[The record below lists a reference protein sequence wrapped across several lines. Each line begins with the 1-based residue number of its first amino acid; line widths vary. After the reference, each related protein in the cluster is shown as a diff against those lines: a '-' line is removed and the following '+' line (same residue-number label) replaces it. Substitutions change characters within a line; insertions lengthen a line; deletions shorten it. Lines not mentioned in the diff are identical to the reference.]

1 MFILFNIFKSRELF
15 DVNLLALNV
24 ENIKKQFKENV
35 MNPKISTWF
44 LKGVSHFLNLKPAP
58 MIEGSGSVK
67 RIANYCIIN
76 KYRKAL
82 IVTTQSLIELGL
94 LEGFFE
100 SFKKN
105 GLEYIVYD
113 NVNGEP
119 NFVLAKNILDF
130 SKNFNPDVVVAIGGG
145 SVLDVAKLI
154 AAALTDP
161 NRPLEK
167 FVGILKVR
175 KKLKPLIAVPTTA
188 GTGSET
194 TFIAVIT
201 DAQGIKRTVVSP
213 KIIPS
218 LAVLDG
224 ELLVSLPKTLTA
236 STGIDALSHAVESY
250 ISTCTK
256 KAHDFYAPTAINM
269 IFNNLKN
276 SYENPDNLVYRN
288 KMLKA
293 SYLAGV
299 SMNNEMVG
307 YAHAFAHQLGAHYHI
322 PHGNAI
328 AMTLVRVLQFQLNT
342 ATKKLA
348 ELASFCG
355 FVDEGESEQKAAE
368 IFIKKV
374 AELISS
380 LNLHQT
386 CEKLKKEDYESIIE
400 NAFYETAR
408 RYPVSRFMT
417 HDEAVAF
424 LDSLKEEI

>member
-1 MFILFNIFKSRELF
+1 
-15 DVNLLALNV
+15 
-24 ENIKKQFKENV
+24 

-58 MIEGSGSVK
+58 MIEGGGSVK

-76 KYRKAL
+76 KYKKAL
-82 IVTTQSLIELGL
+82 VITSRTLMELGSL
-94 LEGFFE
+94 QAFFE
-100 SFKKN
+100 SLKRN
-105 GLEYIVYD
+105 GIECIVYD
-113 NVNGEP
+113 NINGEP
-119 NFVLAKNILDF
+119 NFVLAKSIIEF
-130 SKNFNPDVVVAIGGG
+130 SKDFEPDVVIAIGGG
-145 SVLDVAKLI
+145 SVLDVSKLVS
-154 AAALTDP
+154 ASLADL

-167 FVGILKVR
+167 FAGLLKIRKGIR
-175 KKLKPLIAVPTTA
+175 PLIAVPTTA

-201 DAQGIKRTVVSP
+201 DAQGVKRTVVSP

-236 STGIDALSHAVESY
+236 STGIDALSHAIESY
-250 ISTCTK
+250 LSTCTK

-276 SYENPDNLVYRN
+276 SYGNPQDLNFRN

-307 YAHAFAHQLGAHYHI
+307 YAHAFAHQLGALYHI

-328 AMTLVRVLQFQLNT
+328 AMTLVKVLQFQQES
-342 ATKKLA
+342 ARKKLA

-355 FVDEGESEQKAAE
+355 FAKEGESEQKNAN
-368 IFIKKV
+368 IFIEKV
-374 AELISS
+374 EELIAS
-380 LNLHQT
+380 LNLKQN
-386 CEKLKKEDYESIIE
+386 CEQLKKEDYETIIQ
-400 NAFYETAR
+400 NAFYETER

-424 LDSLKEEI
+424 LDSIKGEGT